1 MRYRSVRVAAFGH
14 ELPPHVVPSV
24 ALEDA
29 LAPVYAKLGLHP
41 GRLELLSGVRERRFW
56 DHGTPPSSISVR
68 SARAAVERAGL
79 DPKRIGAVIHAS
91 VCRDFLEPATANV
104 VADALGVAPGA
115 MVFDVSN
122 ACLGFM
128 NGLVLLAN
136 MVELGQIEAGVVVAT
151 ENGRPLVDAT
161 VADLV
166 RRVEEGTL
174 DKKALRPAFASLT
187 IGSGSVAAVVCR
199 DDLAAQG
206 ARLLGGAVQQAT
218 EHHRLCRS
226 APDQGFA
233 EETAHP
239 LMETAAEA
247 VLENGCAL
255 ARRTWAAL
263 AGELGWTTA
272 SPAKIFCHQV
282 GASYRRALLEGL
294 GLDPSRD
301 HPTLE
306 RLGNVG
312 SVSCPISFALAIDEG
327 KLAAGDRVAM
337 LGIGSGLNCIMLG
350 LEWAQA

>member
-1 MRYRSVRVAAFGH
+1 MRYRSVRLASLGH
-14 ELPPHVVPSV
+14 ELPPHVITS
-24 ALEDA
+24 ATLEDA

-41 GRLELLSGVRERRFW
+41 GRIELLSGVRERRFW
-56 DHGTPPSSISVR
+56 DVGTSPSSVSVR
-68 SARAAVERAGL
+68 SAATAVERSGL

-136 MVELGQIEAGVVVAT
+136 MVELGQIEAGLVVAT
-151 ENGRPLVDAT
+151 ENGRPLVDTT

-166 RRVEEGTL
+166 RRTEDGTL
-174 DKKALRPAFASLT
+174 GRRDLRPSFASLT
-187 IGSGSVAAVVCR
+187 IGSGSVAAVVCK
-199 DDLAAQG
+199 DSLAREG
-206 ARLLGGAVQQAT
+206 GRLLGGAVQQAT
-218 EHHRLCRS
+218 EFHRLCRS

-233 EETAHP
+233 DATAHP
-239 LMETAAEA
+239 LMDTEAEQ
-247 VLENGCAL
+247 VLQNGCAL
-255 ARRTWAAL
+255 AQRTWGAL
-263 AGELGWTTA
+263 EGELGWTRET
-272 SPAKIFCHQV
+272 PTKLFCHQV
-282 GASYRRALLEGL
+282 GSSYRKALLEGL
-294 GLDPSRD
+294 GLDPTRD

-312 SVSCPISFALAIDEG
+312 SVSCPISLSLALDEG
-327 KLAAGDRVAM
+327 KVVAGDRLAM

-350 LEWAQA
+350 LEWTS